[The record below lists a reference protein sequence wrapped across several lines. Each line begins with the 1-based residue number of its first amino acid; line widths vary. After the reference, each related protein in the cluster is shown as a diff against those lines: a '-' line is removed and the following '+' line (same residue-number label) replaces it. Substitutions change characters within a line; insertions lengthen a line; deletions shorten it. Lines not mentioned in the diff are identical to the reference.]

1 MSIHSKLKSIK
12 TPKYRLEL
20 KHFYDYLR
28 LLNRSE
34 NTIQWYIQDSILFLQ
49 FVEQNYGQRRLEEIN
64 KDYLRD
70 FLSSELSRGL
80 SRTSLLR
87 RISGIKSFFRFL
99 IKQGLLEESSI
110 MYIRTPKGGKKL
122 PKVSSE
128 KEIFYMLSHSIKN
141 TKLDKRNLAIL
152 TFLYGTGARVAEL
165 IGLNRNDVDFKT
177 GLVTL
182 RGKGG
187 KMRVVPAGNFVI
199 EKIEEWLEVR
209 KDPTDA
215 VFTSLSGKR
224 LSVRQIRNVLN
235 SVVRGASLETHLSP
249 HTMRH
254 SFATHMLD
262 HGVDIR
268 IVQELL
274 GHVSLSTTQVYTHMT
289 KERLKKLYKRYHPHA

>member
-1 MSIHSKLKSIK
+1 MLRSIK
-12 TPKYRLEL
+12 SPKYRIEL

-28 LLNRSE
+28 LLNHSA

-49 FVEQNYGQRRLEEIN
+49 YVEQNYGQRGIEEIN
-64 KDYLRD
+64 KDHLRD

-80 SRTSLLR
+80 SRKSLLR

-128 KEIFYMLSHSIKN
+128 KEIFYMLSHSFKT

-152 TFLYGTGARVAEL
+152 TFLYGTGARVGEL
-165 IGLNRNDVDFKT
+165 IGLNRNDIDFKT

-274 GHVSLSTTQVYTHMT
+274 GHVSLSTTQIYTHMT
-289 KERLKKLYKRYHPHA
+289 RERLKKLYKRYHPHA